1 VKGKR
6 QVITFSESASARLLE
21 MLKAEGH
28 EGYAVRVRV
37 KGRDN
42 DTFVYDIRSVAVADK
57 SAGDEVVETDDF
69 LVYIDPAS
77 AKRLNGAVVDLSVEE
92 MGRFVVRNPNPVWAD
107 ETADQVAALI
117 VNQVNP
123 AVAVHAGRV
132 SLVDFDENIAYIVM
146 QGGCQGCGLATVTLR
161 QGIEKLILDEVPA
174 VQSIVDVTA
183 HDEGETPFFRRGQT
197 GESPLT

>member
-1 VKGKR
+1 MIAFTETAG
-6 QVITFSESASARLLE
+6 ARLIE

-28 EGYAVRVRV
+28 EGWAIRVRV

-42 DTFVYDIRSVAVADK
+42 DTFVYDIRSVDVADK
-57 SAGDEVVETDDF
+57 SAGDEVVETEDF

-77 AKRLNGAVVDLSVEE
+77 AKRLNGAVIDLSVEE
-92 MGRFVVRNPNPVWAD
+92 MGRFVVRNPNPVWDNA
-107 ETADQVAALI
+107 TADKVAAL
-117 VNQVNP
+117 VVSKVNP

-132 SLVDFDENIAYIVM
+132 SLVDFDDDIAYIVM

-161 QGIEKLILDEVPA
+161 QGIEKLIMDEVPA
-174 VQSIVDVTA
+174 VKSVVDVTA

>member
-1 VKGKR
+1 M
-6 QVITFSESASARLLE
+6 ITFSESARTRLLE

-28 EGYAVRVRV
+28 DGRAVRVRV

-42 DTFVYDIRSVAVADK
+42 DTYIYDIRSVAVADK
-57 SAGDEVVETDDF
+57 SAGDEVVDTGSF

-77 AKRLNGAVVDLSVEE
+77 AKRINGASVDLSVEQ
-92 MGRFVVRNPNPVWAD
+92 MGRFVVNNPNPVWQD
-107 ETADQVAALI
+107 TTANQVASLI
-117 VNQVNP
+117 VSKVNP

-146 QGGCQGCGLATVTLR
+146 QGGCQGCGLATITLR
-161 QGIEKLILDEVPA
+161 QGIERLILDEVPT
-174 VQSIVDVTA
+174 VRSVVDVTA

-197 GESPLT
+197 GDSPLT

>member
-1 VKGKR
+1 M
-6 QVITFSESASARLLE
+6 ITFSDSARARLVD
-21 MLKAEGH
+21 MLKAEGQQ
-28 EGYAVRVRV
+28 GWAIRIRV

-57 SAGDEVVETDDF
+57 SAGDEVVDAGDF
-69 LVYIDPAS
+69 LVYIDPAT
-77 AKRLNGAVVDLSVEE
+77 AKRIKGSSVDLSVEQ
-92 MGRFVVRNPNPVWAD
+92 MGRFVVNNPNSVWQD
-107 ETADQVAALI
+107 EIADQVAALI
-117 VNQVNP
+117 ISKVNP

-146 QGGCQGCGLATVTLR
+146 EGGCQGCGLATVTLR

-174 VQSIVDVTA
+174 VKSIVDVTA
-183 HDEGETPFFRRGQT
+183 HDKGETPFYRRGQV